1 MSDRASFEE
10 LMEFAN
16 KVRNAGGGNP
26 LDALMPAVPQDPN
39 QCLIAKNLNFNCQ
52 VNGSD
57 AYPGDWCMWV
67 DDRATRDKIAATLN
81 LPTEDRSA
89 RNDTSFGVRLPAD
102 IGQVATDFDN
112 ALESIDYLNN
122 EISEILWADAG
133 NTEGYNELAERYDT
147 DLEFRAEIR
156 NKAVERVEWDDE
168 VVANVKAMLP
178 YIEASELEAF
188 DLATTVTDD
197 GKIVI

>member
-1 MSDRASFEE
+1 MSSRASFEE

-16 KVRNAGGGNP
+16 RIREAGGGNP
-26 LDALMPAVPQDPN
+26 LDALMPAIPQDSS
-39 QCLIAKNLNFNCQ
+39 QCLIARNLNFNCE

-57 AYPGDWCMWV
+57 VQPGHWCMWV

-89 RNDTSFGVRLPAD
+89 R
-102 IGQVATDFDN
+102 
-112 ALESIDYLNN
+112 
-122 EISEILWADAG
+122 
-133 NTEGYNELAERYDT
+133 
-147 DLEFRAEIR
+147 
-156 NKAVERVEWDDE
+156 
-168 VVANVKAMLP
+168 KAMLP